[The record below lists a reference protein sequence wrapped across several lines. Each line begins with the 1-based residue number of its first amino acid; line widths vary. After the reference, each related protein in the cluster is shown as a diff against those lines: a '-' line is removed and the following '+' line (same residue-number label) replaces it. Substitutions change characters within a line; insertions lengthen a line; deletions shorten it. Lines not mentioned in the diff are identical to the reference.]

1 MVHTFFGIAEPK
13 MAVPTFR
20 FAGLH
25 VADNAMVATVV
36 VGIVAGLLIHGT
48 LTIDAEAVVE
58 DADTFD
64 DGDGERAVDEPHADK
79 TAADM
84 RKARDLAVRF
94 LLMFVEV

>member
-36 VGIVAGLLIHGT
+36 VGIVAGLSIHGT
-48 LTIDAEAVVE
+48 LTIDAEPVV
-58 DADTFD
+58 AATDTFD
-64 DGDGERAVDEPHADK
+64 NGDGERAVDEPHADK
-79 TAADM
+79 ATADI

-94 LLMFVEV
+94 LLIFVEV